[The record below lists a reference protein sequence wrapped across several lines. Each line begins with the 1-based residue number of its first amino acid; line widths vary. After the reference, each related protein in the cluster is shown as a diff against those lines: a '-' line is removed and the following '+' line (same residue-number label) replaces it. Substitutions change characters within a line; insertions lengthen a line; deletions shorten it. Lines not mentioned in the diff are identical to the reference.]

1 MVVPV
6 DAGLGKS
13 EAELVHLR
21 PDPREAR
28 AERVDRSLVDR
39 IVRQVQLV
47 RAPGLDDETEQLLD
61 RAGSERSFLSLRSR
75 GGRLHGGY
83 CHGARI
89 PISLTCATSLS
100 PRPLTQT
107 STESSVRQQPRCDA
121 SQLTAC
127 ALSRAGTIP
136 SKRLSSLNPS
146 SAS

>member
-6 DAGLGKS
+6 DPRLGES
-13 EAELVHLR
+13 EADLVHLR
-21 PDPREAR
+21 PETRETR
-28 AERVDRSLVDR
+28 AERIDRSFVDR

-47 RAPGLDDETEQLLD
+47 RAPGLDDEPEQLLN

-75 GGRLHGGY
+75 GGRLHGGH
-83 CHGARI
+83 CHGPRI

-107 STESSVRQQPRCDA
+107 STDSSARQRPRCDA
-121 SQLTAC
+121 SQLTAW
-127 ALSRAGTIP
+127 ALSRAGMIP
-136 SKRLSSLNPS
+136 SRRLNSLNPS